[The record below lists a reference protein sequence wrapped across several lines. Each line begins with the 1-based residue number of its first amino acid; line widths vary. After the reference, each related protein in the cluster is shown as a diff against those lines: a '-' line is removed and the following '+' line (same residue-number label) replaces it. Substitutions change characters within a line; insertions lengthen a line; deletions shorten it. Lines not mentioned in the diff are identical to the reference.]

1 MQTQFYSYQP
11 QQGHGLPHDPI
22 PSLIAPRP
30 IGWISTCDKQG
41 RTNLAPY
48 SFFNIFNYS
57 PPILVF
63 SSVGKKDSVTN
74 AIETGE
80 FVYNLATLEL
90 AQQIN
95 LSSAMLPHGESEFD
109 LTQLS
114 TLPSTLVTPPRI
126 AQTPVSMECVVT
138 EYQQLKR
145 ADGSLLD
152 TWMVMGEVVMVHIDE
167 ATLEQGLYNSAR
179 QKPLMRAGDR
189 LIITGLKSNKNSKC
203 IALNNQ

>member
-1 MQTQFYSYQP
+1 MTTQFYSYQP

-22 PSLIAPRP
+22 PSLIGPRP

-41 RTNLAPY
+41 NTNLAPY

-90 AQQIN
+90 GQQVN
-95 LSSAMLPHGESEFD
+95 SSSAMLPRGESEFD
-109 LTQLS
+109 LTGLT
-114 TLPSTLVTPPRI
+114 TLPSTLITPPRI

-179 QKPLMRAGDR
+179 QKPLMRAGGPADYYWIEEQQKLEMYR
-189 LIITGLKSNKNSKC
+189 PK
-203 IALNNQ
+203 

>member
-1 MQTQFYSYQP
+1 MTTQFYSYQP

-22 PSLIAPRP
+22 PSLIGPRP

-41 RTNLAPY
+41 NTNLAPY

-90 AQQIN
+90 GQQVN
-95 LSSAMLPHGESEFD
+95 SSSAMLPRRESEFD
-109 LTQLS
+109 LTGLS
-114 TLPSTLVTPPRI
+114 TLPSTLITPPRI

-152 TWMVMGEVVMVHIDE
+152 TWMIMGEVVMVHIDE

-179 QKPLMRAGDR
+179 QKPLMRAGGPADYYWIEEQQKLEMYR
-189 LIITGLKSNKNSKC
+189 PK
-203 IALNNQ
+203 

>member
-1 MQTQFYSYQP
+1 MTTQFYSYQP

-22 PSLIAPRP
+22 PSLIGPRP

-41 RTNLAPY
+41 NTNLAPY

-90 AQQIN
+90 GQQVN
-95 LSSAMLPHGESEFD
+95 SSSAMLPRGESEFD
-109 LTQLS
+109 LTGLS
-114 TLPSTLVTPPRI
+114 TLPSTLITPPRI

-152 TWMVMGEVVMVHIDE
+152 TWMIMGEVVMVHIDE

-179 QKPLMRAGDR
+179 QKPLMRAGGPADYY
-189 LIITGLKSNKNSKC
+189 
-203 IALNNQ
+203 

>member
-1 MQTQFYSYQP
+1 MKTQFYSYQP

-22 PSLIAPRP
+22 PSLIGPRP

-41 RTNLAPY
+41 RANLAPY

-90 AQQIN
+90 GQQVN
-95 LSSAMLPHGESEFD
+95 SSSAMLPRGESEFD
-109 LTQLS
+109 LTGLS
-114 TLPSTLVTPPRI
+114 TLPSTLITPPRI

-152 TWMVMGEVVMVHIDE
+152 TWMVMGEVVMVHINE

-179 QKPLMRAGDR
+179 QKPLMRAGGPADYYWIEEQQKLEMYR
-189 LIITGLKSNKNSKC
+189 PK
-203 IALNNQ
+203 

>member
-1 MQTQFYSYQP
+1 MTTQFYSYQP

-22 PSLIAPRP
+22 PSLIGPRP

-41 RTNLAPY
+41 NTNLAPY

-90 AQQIN
+90 GQQVN
-95 LSSAMLPHGESEFD
+95 SSSAMLPRGESEFD
-109 LTQLS
+109 LTGLS
-114 TLPSTLVTPPRI
+114 TLPSTLITPPRI

-179 QKPLMRAGDR
+179 QKPLMRAGGPADYYWIEEQQKLEMHR
-189 LIITGLKSNKNSKC
+189 PK
-203 IALNNQ
+203 

>member
-95 LSSAMLPHGESEFD
+95 LSSAILPHGESEFD

-179 QKPLMRAGDR
+179 QKPLMRAGGPADYYWIEEQQKLEMYR
-189 LIITGLKSNKNSKC
+189 PK
-203 IALNNQ
+203 